1 MFKNPFS
8 CVLGVSRMQQLQKQ
22 RKNRNNNNN
31 STNKNPNQPNNVEL
45 WTNEGLSS
53 IEGLIERCLFRN
65 ISVGVQAPGLCTIK
79 AR

>member
-1 MFKNPFS
+1 
-8 CVLGVSRMQQLQKQ
+8 MQQLQKQ

-45 WTNEGLSS
+45 WTNEGLEEMRMSS